1 MCTSLLQMGAMVGPS
16 GESLQCSIPVRGLA
30 LFVTP
35 IAAVVTLPLTC
46 PAIIE
51 LLLLGYCLLTLP
63 NVRDM
68 IPSFAVALVSTIGAV
83 CWFVIGNTTIIK
95 SLAGIVAYIL
105 SGSSTAPRA
114 SGV

>member
-1 MCTSLLQMGAMVGPS
+1 MQMSAMVGAD
-16 GESLQCSIPVRGLA
+16 GESPTCSLPVRGLA

-35 IAAVVTLPLTC
+35 VAALVTLPLTC
-46 PAIIE
+46 PAITE

-68 IPSFAVALVSTIGAV
+68 APSFAVALVSTIGAV
-83 CWFVIGNTTIIK
+83 LWFVIGNTTIIK
-95 SLAGIVAYIL
+95 SLAGIVAYIF
-105 SGSSTAPRA
+105 SGSSAAPRL